1 MPKLEPA
8 PPRATFGDLA
18 DLYRSVR
25 STSEALCEP
34 LSPEDCQVQS
44 MPDTSPAKW
53 HLAHTSWFFE
63 TLVLAKVP
71 NYRAFHP
78 QFRALFNSYY
88 NSVGEQYSR
97 SQRGL
102 LTRPSFDEVIA
113 YRRHVDSHL
122 LELIENTL
130 DGAREGALD
139 DELADVV
146 ELGLHHEQ
154 QHQELLL
161 TDMKHAL
168 SMNPLQPAYREQAG
182 EPEPL
187 TREPEPLGW
196 CRYDEGLREIGFE
209 GESFAFDNER
219 PRHRT
224 FLQAYE
230 LAERPVT
237 VSEYLAFMADGG
249 YQNPELWLAD
259 GWAVV
264 QSEGWH
270 APLYWEQRDGEWWHF
285 TLTGSRRVR
294 GDEPVCHVSLYEA
307 DAYAQWAGGRLPT
320 EGEWEW
326 AACTSPLEGS
336 FFDDGAL
343 HPEAAPPA
351 SPGTPRQLFG
361 DIWEWTQST
370 YAPYPGFRPL
380 AGSLAEY
387 NGKFMSNQFV
397 LRGGS
402 CATSRSHIRPT
413 YRNFF
418 YPDSRWQFSGIRL
431 ARDVD

>member
-1 MPKLEPA
+1 MPTPNPA
-8 PPRATFGDLA
+8 SPLPTPSELA
-18 DLYRSVR
+18 GRYRTVR
-25 STSEALCEP
+25 STSEALCGP
-34 LSPEDCQVQS
+34 LSPEDCQIQS
-44 MPDTSPAKW
+44 MPDASPAKW

-63 TLVLAKVP
+63 TLVLGEIAD
-71 NYRAFHP
+71 YRVFHP

-88 NSVGEQYSR
+88 NSVGEQFSR
-97 SQRGL
+97 LQRGL
-102 LTRPSFDEVIA
+102 LTRPSFDEIIA

-122 LELIENTL
+122 LERIEN
-130 DGAREGALD
+130 GLD
-139 DELADVV
+139 DETAGIV

-161 TDMKHAL
+161 TDVKHAL
-168 SMNPLQPAYREQAG
+168 SMNPLQPVYRERVRQPESLATKS
-182 EPEPL
+182 EPL
-187 TREPEPLGW
+187 TW
-196 CRYDEGLREIGFE
+196 CHYDEGLREIGFDGE
-209 GESFAFDNER
+209 GFAFDNER

-224 FLQAYE
+224 FLQAFE

-249 YQNPELWLAD
+249 YQQPELWLSD
-259 GWAVV
+259 GWATV
-264 QSEGWH
+264 QNQDWR
-270 APLYWEQRDGEWWHF
+270 APRYWEQRDGEWWHF
-285 TLTGSRRVR
+285 TWNGPRRVR
-294 GDEPVCHVSLYEA
+294 GDEPVCHISLYEA

-320 EGEWEW
+320 ESEWEW
-326 AACTSPLEGS
+326 AASTAPLEGN
-336 FFDDGAL
+336 FFDESAL
-343 HPEAAPPA
+343 HPTRARHPT
-351 SPGTPRQLFG
+351 PGTPTQLFG
-361 DIWEWTQST
+361 DVWEWTRSA

-402 CATSRSHIRPT
+402 CATPRSHIRPT

-431 ARDVD
+431 ARDVA